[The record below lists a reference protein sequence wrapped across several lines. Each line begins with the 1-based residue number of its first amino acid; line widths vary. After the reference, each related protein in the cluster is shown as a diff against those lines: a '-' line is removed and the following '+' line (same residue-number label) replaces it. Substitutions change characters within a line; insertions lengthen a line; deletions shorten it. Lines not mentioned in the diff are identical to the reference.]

1 MNGSKEISVK
11 RVRRILVFKSQLV
24 EISVKDSSLYCFT
37 IQARASLKY
46 CHLSNY
52 NHISITF
59 IYQVFLTWSARKY
72 TRYRTCRSR
81 SVSKTCRLFR
91 VHRVPRVHRVARVR
105 RGARGRCRAGQR
117 HSGRS
122 CVHGEVLEEDL
133 VVGIRRDCT
142 AEERRWDS
150 SCGCELRLVK

>member
-1 MNGSKEISVK
+1 LEMEI
-11 RVRRILVFKSQLV
+11 RG
-24 EISVKDSSLYCFT
+24 
-37 IQARASLKY
+37 
-46 CHLSNY
+46 
-52 NHISITF
+52 
-59 IYQVFLTWSARKY
+59 QVFRTWSARKY
-72 TRYRTCRSR
+72 IRYRTCRSR

-91 VHRVPRVHRVARVR
+91 VHRVPRVHREARVR

-133 VVGIRRDCT
+133 DEEIHRDCT

-150 SCGCELRLVK
+150 CCDCELRLEVKQICCWLFLWTDGRDPLPDAVSPVRLRRS

>member
-1 MNGSKEISVK
+1 M
-11 RVRRILVFKSQLV
+11 
-24 EISVKDSSLYCFT
+24 
-37 IQARASLKY
+37 KY
-46 CHLSNY
+46 GHLSDFY
-52 NHISITF
+52 HISIIF

-81 SVSKTCRLFR
+81 SVSKTCRLCR
-91 VHRVPRVHRVARVR
+91 VHRVPRVHREARVR
-105 RGARGRCRAGQR
+105 RGARGRCHAGQR

-133 VVGIRRDCT
+133 DAEIRRDCT

-150 SCGCELRLVK
+150 CCGCELRLGKQKNQPPLRYPLNNYKSYHRIEISIGYRQS